1 MKNFNVMIVGQYFYD
16 RAVRNNLLTYDC
28 ISKIATGQ
36 GDGYTTDCLL

>member
-1 MKNFNVMIVGQYFYD
+1 MIVGQYFYDD
-16 RAVRNNLLTYDC
+16 RAVRNNLLTNDC